1 MRKLLT
7 GLFALLFVLMSCTN
21 SSKYQDSYVIE
32 VDGKKGLIDSLG
44 NVIVQPR
51 FIDITPIL
59 KDGYATAI
67 IDTLIAQKTDTT
79 ILGLVNK
86 TIIKVKYGY
95 INSSGKFLFPE
106 PSFAEIDVPDSSS
119 FNFIL
124 SDFCENRSFSNGL
137 AVVENDASL
146 FGYRNT
152 RGDTVIPCKY
162 SDAKLFCEKRAVVRK
177 PFELDSI
184 NHSVKPGSNR
194 YGFIDDKGNEV
205 SKFNYS
211 LLNNLRRGRTIGVI
225 AYTSYNDEGYEIDG
239 IIDKDSNGNIQLDKS
254 KKTKIE
260 GDGSPEFGWSLY
272 LLDSNGN
279 IIKQLGMVYSY
290 SNFSND
296 DIAVAIPN
304 RLGEF
309 FGLGYGFI
317 DLDGNDLKPLA
328 GLTETEIDSLSQLEL
343 VRAALSEDITL
354 YDATRFTNGYA
365 AVKLGDEAWVYIDKH
380 LIVYGKEDE
389 EIFEDAGPFSNGLA
403 AVKKNGKWGYI
414 DTNFNFI
421 IPCQYDS
428 CFQAG
433 RNLAKIYQSPNNP
446 KIISYINRNN
456 DIVWQNT
463 EYNEISLSRA
473 DNSKPKSDWGKWNDI
488 EYEVDSSSYFE
499 LFILLGIIIAIG
511 IILLIFYKKRNGKK
525 ENSLSLSV
533 TKTQITTP
541 FLVDSAEP
549 QKGQNPIETS
559 SSSIRSD
566 APQVNIR
573 NQSASPT
580 NNSSKKS
587 NTISSSQSDRTIS
600 KQIIPDKVSPSV
612 INPSKSLSQEKLIL
626 FFDTETTG
634 IPQNYNAPS
643 SDTNNWPRL
652 VQISWIIT
660 DERGR
665 IKETKD
671 FIIKPKGFTI
681 PTNASNVHNITTERA
696 IKEGYDLEYVIS
708 LFIKALDKCSFI
720 VGHNVSFDKKIVGAE
735 LIRLGKRDILIGKR
749 SICTMQASTDFC
761 AIPGYYGYKYPK
773 LQELYIKLFGK
784 KFSDAHNSMADITA
798 TVECYFELKRRKLL

>member
-21 SSKYQDSYVIE
+21 SSKYQDSYVIA

-79 ILGLVNK
+79 ILGLVKK

-254 KKTKIE
+254 KKSKIE

-389 EIFEDAGPFSNGLA
+389 EIFEES
-403 AVKKNGKWGYI
+403 KK
-414 DTNFNFI
+414 
-421 IPCQYDS
+421 
-428 CFQAG
+428 
-433 RNLAKIYQSPNNP
+433 
-446 KIISYINRNN
+446 
-456 DIVWQNT
+456 
-463 EYNEISLSRA
+463 
-473 DNSKPKSDWGKWNDI
+473 
-488 EYEVDSSSYFE
+488 
-499 LFILLGIIIAIG
+499 
-511 IILLIFYKKRNGKK
+511 LLISTYC
-525 ENSLSLSV
+525 
-533 TKTQITTP
+533 IT
-541 FLVDSAEP
+541 
-549 QKGQNPIETS
+549 
-559 SSSIRSD
+559 
-566 APQVNIR
+566 
-573 NQSASPT
+573 
-580 NNSSKKS
+580 
-587 NTISSSQSDRTIS
+587 
-600 KQIIPDKVSPSV
+600 
-612 INPSKSLSQEKLIL
+612 
-626 FFDTETTG
+626 
-634 IPQNYNAPS
+634 
-643 SDTNNWPRL
+643 
-652 VQISWIIT
+652 
-660 DERGR
+660 
-665 IKETKD
+665 
-671 FIIKPKGFTI
+671 
-681 PTNASNVHNITTERA
+681 
-696 IKEGYDLEYVIS
+696 
-708 LFIKALDKCSFI
+708 
-720 VGHNVSFDKKIVGAE
+720 
-735 LIRLGKRDILIGKR
+735 
-749 SICTMQASTDFC
+749 
-761 AIPGYYGYKYPK
+761 
-773 LQELYIKLFGK
+773 
-784 KFSDAHNSMADITA
+784 
-798 TVECYFELKRRKLL
+798 